1 MSCTLLNR
9 DDGQPGAAL
18 LRLATVR
25 TLDAVDL
32 RMLLA
37 LVATPRASAVAL
49 AQTLG
54 LSRNTVRARLA
65 ALARDGAFR
74 DYDRAVDP
82 AAAGC
87 PLTAFTTLQ
96 VRQDRLTEVV
106 RALTGIPEVVQAHGV
121 TGSADLLVQ
130 VVAAS
135 SDDLFRVEGAVR
147 ACPGVE
153 RAETVLG
160 IREVVPY
167 RIAPLLRQR
176 LDELG

>member
-1 MSCTLLNR
+1 M
-9 DDGQPGAAL
+9 
-18 LRLATVR
+18 R

-37 LVATPRASAVAL
+37 LVAAPRASAVAL

-65 ALARDGAFR
+65 ALVRDGAFL
-74 DYDRAVDP
+74 DHDRVVAP

-96 VRQDRLTEVV
+96 VRQDRLAEVV
-106 RALTGIPEVVQAHGV
+106 RALAAIPEVVQAHGV
-121 TGSADLLVQ
+121 TGSTDLLVQ

-135 SDDLFRVEGAVR
+135 SEDLFRVEGAVR

-160 IREVVPY
+160 ISEVVPY